1 MLMRNLLLDA
11 CINLE
16 MVLHISTAVEWYRK
30 AAEQG
35 DARSQYN
42 LGRMYENGCGVDK
55 NISTAVELYRK
66 AAEQCDAHAQSY
78 LDHLR
83 SASSDKGSEEE

>member
-16 MVLHISTAVEWYRK
+16 MVLHISTAVKRYRK